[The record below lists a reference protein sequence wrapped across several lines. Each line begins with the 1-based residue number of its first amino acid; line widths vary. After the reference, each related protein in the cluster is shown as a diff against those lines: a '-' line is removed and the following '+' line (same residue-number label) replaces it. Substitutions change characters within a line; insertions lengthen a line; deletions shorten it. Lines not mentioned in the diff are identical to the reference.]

1 MEWAV
6 HSRQLNQRI
15 WRNENTGGTE
25 KREIM
30 AVSRRVSS
38 SVGQGLSGMGIRR
51 NLGEEG
57 CAALWKVRVLCPDL

>member
-15 WRNENTGGTE
+15 WRNENTGKTE
-25 KREIM
+25 KQE
-30 AVSRRVSS
+30 ATVVSRRVSS
-38 SVGQGLSGMGIRR
+38 SVGQGNR

-57 CAALWKVRVLCPDL
+57 CAAL

>member
-15 WRNENTGGTE
+15 WRNENTGRTE
-25 KREIM
+25 KQE
-30 AVSRRVSS
+30 ATVVSRRVSS

-51 NLGEEG
+51 MEQGNRNLGEEG
-57 CAALWKVRVLCPDL
+57 CAAL